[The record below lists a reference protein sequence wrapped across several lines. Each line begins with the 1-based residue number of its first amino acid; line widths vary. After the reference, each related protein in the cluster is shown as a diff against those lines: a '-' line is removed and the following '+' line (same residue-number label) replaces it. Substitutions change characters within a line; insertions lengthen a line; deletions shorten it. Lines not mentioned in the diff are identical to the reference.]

1 MTLNQNSDDGN
12 NPKNH
17 IEEDDGQETPDI
29 RGRAAEQWNT
39 YERQKK
45 ENQDAAR

>member
-12 NPKNH
+12 NPKTH

-29 RGRAAEQWNT
+29 CGRAAEQWNT